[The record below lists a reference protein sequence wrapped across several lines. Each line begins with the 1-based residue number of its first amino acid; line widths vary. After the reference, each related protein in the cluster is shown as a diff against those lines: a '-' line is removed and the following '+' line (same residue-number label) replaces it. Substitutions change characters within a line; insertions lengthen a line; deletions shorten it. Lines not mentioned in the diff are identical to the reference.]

1 MSSLWSAVDI
11 AGSGATVDQT
21 WIDTIGGNVAN
32 MNDAVTPG
40 QPVYRPEYVEAG
52 EQVTA
57 GDSTSA
63 GAGAG
68 AGVRVDAIDLGPA
81 DGEIESDPN
90 NPVADRQGDVE
101 YPVVDLGSEMTDLVS
116 AQTSYQA
123 NAEVMSH
130 ADDAYEA
137 ILDIKA

>member
-1 MSSLWSAVDI
+1 MWEAVDI

-40 QPVYRPEYVEAG
+40 QPVYQAQYLEAAAQVEP
-52 EQVTA
+52 
-57 GDSTSA
+57 GDPQSS
-63 GAGAG
+63 GD
-68 AGVRVDAIDLGPA
+68 GVRVQSVEVGPA
-81 DGEIESDPN
+81 QGELEYDPT
-90 NPVADRQGDVE
+90 NPVANAQGDVE
-101 YPVVDLGSEMTDLVS
+101 LPVVDLGTEMTDLVQ

-123 NAEVMSH
+123 NSAVLSH
-130 ADDAYEA
+130 ATSAYQS

>member
-1 MSSLWSAVDI
+1 VSSIWSGIDI
-11 AGSGATVDQT
+11 PGTGTEVDQT

-40 QPVYRPEYVEAG
+40 QPVFQAQYVQAA
-52 EQVTA
+52 EQVEPPGSPT
-57 GDSTSA
+57 
-63 GAGAG
+63 AG
-68 AGVRVDAIDLGPA
+68 AGVGVQVDSVDLGPA
-81 DGEIESDPN
+81 TGQIEYDPT
-90 NPVADRQGDVE
+90 NPVANAQGDVE
-101 YPVVDLGSEMTDLVS
+101 YPVVDLGAEMTDLVQ

-130 ADDAYEA
+130 ATDAYQA

>member
-1 MSSLWSAVDI
+1 MSSIWSGIDI
-11 AGSGATVDQT
+11 AGTGAEVDQT

-40 QPVYRPEYVEAG
+40 QPVYQAQYVEAG
-52 EQVTA
+52 EQVEPS
-57 GDSTSA
+57 GSSDA
-63 GAGAG
+63 GAGD
-68 AGVRVDAIDLGPA
+68 GVQVNAITLGPA
-81 DGEIESDPN
+81 SGQIEYDPT
-90 NPVADRQGDVE
+90 NPVANAQGEVE
-101 YPVVDLGSEMTDLVS
+101 YPVVDLGTEMTDLVQ

-130 ADDAYEA
+130 ATDAYEA

>member
-1 MSSLWSAVDI
+1 MWEAVDI
-11 AGSGATVDQT
+11 AGSGADVDQT

-40 QPVYRPEYVEAG
+40 QPVYQAQYVDAA
-52 EQVTA
+52 EQVEPP
-57 GDSTSA
+57 DSSA
-63 GAGAG
+63 RG
-68 AGVRVDAIDLGPA
+68 AGVGVQIDSIALGPA
-81 DGEIESDPN
+81 AGQIQYDPT
-90 NPVADRQGDVE
+90 NPVANGQGEVE
-101 YPVVDLGSEMTDLVS
+101 YPVVDLGSEMTDLVQ

-130 ADDAYEA
+130 ATDAYQA

>member
-1 MSSLWSAVDI
+1 MSSIWSGIDI
-11 AGSGATVDQT
+11 PGTGVEVDQT
-21 WIDTIGGNVAN
+21 WINSIGGNVAN

-40 QPVYRPEYVEAG
+40 QPVYQAQYVEAG
-52 EQVTA
+52 EQVEP
-57 GDSTSA
+57 G

-68 AGVRVDAIDLGPA
+68 MGVQVNDVTVGPA
-81 DGEIESDPN
+81 SGQLEYDPT
-90 NPVADRQGDVE
+90 NPVANAQGDVE
-101 YPVVDLGSEMTDLVS
+101 YPVVDLGTEMTDLVQ

-130 ADDAYEA
+130 ASDAYQA

>member
-1 MSSLWSAVDI
+1 MSSMWSGIDI
-11 AGSGATVDQT
+11 AGTGAEVDQT

-40 QPVYRPEYVEAG
+40 QPVYQPQYVDAG
-52 EQVTA
+52 EQVN
-57 GDSTSA
+57 SP
-63 GAGAG
+63 GAGG
-68 AGVRVDAIDLGPA
+68 AGVGVQVNTIDLGPA
-81 DGEIESDPN
+81 AGEIEYDPT
-90 NPVADRQGDVE
+90 NPVANAQGDVE
-101 YPVVDLGSEMTDLVS
+101 YPVVDLGTEMTELVQ

-130 ADDAYEA
+130 ATSAYQA